1 MTFQSSYLPYQDTH
15 SFSSLVIDYLKGH
28 ELLANSYRYTPDI
41 DGIQQAL
48 QDRNQYPIDRNL
60 LVSVLEKQY
69 ASISKSQQLIDNIE
83 ALKSSH
89 TFTICTAHQP
99 NLLTGYLYF
108 IYKILHAIKLSQ
120 ELATKFPHLNFI
132 PVYYMGSED
141 NDLDELGTFRY
152 NREKYTWNA
161 EGQKGAVGNMQTR
174 GMKEVL
180 NDLFQKLGPPGDYTD
195 QLKELLTVAYL
206 KHDTISAATQ
216 FLVNELF
223 GKYGLIVINPDEHEF
238 KKAFTGVLKDDL
250 LNGVAERL
258 VHLQGEHL
266 SKHYKTQAFPRRVNQ
281 FYMMDGLRE
290 RIETDGTSW
299 KVLNTNISFNQEELL
314 QELHTYP
321 ERFSPNVV
329 LRGVFQESILPNIA
343 FIGGGAE
350 VAYWLQL
357 KSTFEHYHKFYPVLL
372 LRQSVQ
378 WIPATVKERMIDLSL
393 SLPDIFLSKTD
404 LIKAYLNKS
413 APNELQMGEEK
424 TKLEQIFKQLEQKAI
439 ALDPTLKAT
448 AGAALHKMTHQVEV
462 IQLKMLRALKKKNA
476 VDITRIE
483 KVKDLLFPQEKLQE
497 RVENFIEY
505 YPYYGAAWIDNL
517 LDCIDPMRNEFLVVY
532 E

>member
-28 ELLANSYRYTPDI
+28 ELLDNSYRYTPDI
-41 DGIQQAL
+41 NGIQQAL

-60 LVSVLEKQY
+60 LVAVLEKQY
-69 ASISKSQQLIDNIE
+69 ASLSKSQQLIDNIE

-120 ELATKFPHLNFI
+120 ELTTKYPHLNFI

-152 NREKYTWNA
+152 NQEKYTWNA

-180 NDLFQKLGPPGDYTD
+180 NDLFQKLGPPGDFTD

-238 KKAFTGVLKDDL
+238 KKAFIGVLKDDL

-266 SKHYKTQAFPRRVNQ
+266 SKNYKTQAFPRRVNQ
-281 FYMMDGLRE
+281 FYMTDGLRE

-299 KVLNTNISFNQEELL
+299 KVLNTNISFSQEELL

-357 KSTFEHYHKFYPVLL
+357 KSTFEHYHTFYPVIL

-378 WIPATVKERMIDLSL
+378 WIPTSVKEKMLDLSL
-393 SLPDIFLSKTD
+393 SLQDIFLSKTD
-404 LIKAYLNKS
+404 LTKAYLNKS
-413 APNELQMGEEK
+413 TPNELQMGEEK

-439 ALDPTLKAT
+439 ALDPTLKAA
-448 AGAALHKMTHQVEV
+448 AGAALHKINHQVEV
-462 IQLKMLRALKKKNA
+462 IQLKMQRALKKKNA
-476 VDITRIE
+476 VDIARIE

-517 LDCIDPMRNEFLVVY
+517 LDCIEPMRNEFLVVY